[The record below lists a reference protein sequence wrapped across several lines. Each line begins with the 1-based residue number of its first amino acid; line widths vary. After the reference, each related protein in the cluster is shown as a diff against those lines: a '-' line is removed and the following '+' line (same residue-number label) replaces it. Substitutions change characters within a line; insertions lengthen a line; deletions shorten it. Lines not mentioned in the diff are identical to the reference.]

1 MQEILEGRRD
11 AVGVGELF
19 GRGPDERAV
28 IFCDNGFRGAEL
40 DFPALHLPFDMGED
54 VAGVGQARDR
64 AGA

>member
-19 GRGPDERAV
+19 GRGPDEW
-28 IFCDNGFRGAEL
+28 GALLGDPAAAGREL
-40 DFPALHLPFDMGED
+40 NLPALHPPLDMGED